1 MRKKTTPRDR
11 SEAEVSGYRDAGG
24 DPRFRRQYPS
34 QTTSHPKLHRD
45 MCKNTYR
52 PQPGGRWKHSD
63 NVIEEKLADGTK
75 RIRFVPV
82 KAFLAP
88 SAMDELC
95 DSFNTYRAK
104 GEWMDISC
112 PIFP

>member
-1 MRKKTTPRDR
+1 VKRKYPVTVML
-11 SEAEVSGYRDAGG
+11 AEIHASVVNI
-24 DPRFRRQYPS
+24 PVKPQVI
-34 QTTSHPKLHRD
+34 QQLHRD
-45 MCKNTYR
+45 MCKNTYL

>member
-1 MRKKTTPRDR
+1 MKRKYPVTVML
-11 SEAEVSGYRDAGG
+11 AEIHASVVNI
-24 DPRFRRQYPS
+24 PVKPQVI
-34 QTTSHPKLHRD
+34 QQLHRD
-45 MCKNTYR
+45 MYKNTYL